1 MKQNFKKDSQ
11 ELLKIKSRENL
22 PDFSSMNISDITPI
36 SKEIIKNQPTINIIL
51 LGEKQKGKSTLVHS
65 LSTPVNTRIKAE
77 KEPERIKEREK
88 IISQKIGYINTK
100 LYKCPKCSE
109 PECYKAFNSEIENEL
124 KCKTCGTLLELIRHI
139 SFIDNPELNIKINLI
154 LNPNIITD
162 AALLFIAADEKLN
175 IMEESDNNFNEN
187 LISKNTIIIQNKIDI
202 VMKNNKA
209 KEQYTQIKKFA
220 KNKNV
225 QNSLI
230 IPISAMLKF
239 NLDVLIQYLTS
250 IPIPKRDIISPPKF
264 NIIHSY
270 HFPHFFDDSTM
281 LNKTGT
287 LYGILQKGIFKLGD
301 NVEILP
307 GICLKIKNKEIRHCP
322 IYGKITIL
330 QNEKNLSNYIIPG
343 GLVNIGVQIDSEVCK
358 NNKLEGCVMNLQEK
372 GGNVY
377 YKIGVKCHLL
387 RKLINIE
394 KKEIGHN
401 LEYVTDLKKGEVV
414 LLNINFISVGGHI
427 ISIKQNNFDEI
438 CIELKR
444 PICLEISDKIILSR
458 KMGSIWRIIGWGEVI
473 SNGEEDAIT
482 T

>member
-36 SKEIIKNQPTINIIL
+36 SKDIIKNQPTINIIL

-154 LNPNIITD
+154 LNPNIISD

>member
-154 LNPNIITD
+154 LNPNIISD

-287 LYGILQKGIFKLGD
+287 LYGILQTGVFKLGD

-387 RKLINIE
+387 RKLIKIE

-427 ISIKQNNFDEI
+427 ISIKRNNFDEI

>member
-36 SKEIIKNQPTINIIL
+36 SKDIIKNQPTINIIL

-154 LNPNIITD
+154 LNPNIISD

-287 LYGILQKGIFKLGD
+287 LYGILQTGVFKLGD

-387 RKLINIE
+387 RKLIKIE

-401 LEYVTDLKKGEVV
+401 LEYVTDLKKGEVI

-427 ISIKQNNFDEI
+427 ISIKRNNFDEI

>member
-387 RKLINIE
+387 RKLIKIE

-427 ISIKQNNFDEI
+427 ISIKRNNFDEI

>member
-36 SKEIIKNQPTINIIL
+36 SKDIIKNQPTINIIL

-154 LNPNIITD
+154 LNPNIISD

-387 RKLINIE
+387 RKLIKIE

-427 ISIKQNNFDEI
+427 ISIKRNNFDEI

>member
-36 SKEIIKNQPTINIIL
+36 SKDIIKNQPTINIIL

-154 LNPNIITD
+154 LNPNIISD

-387 RKLINIE
+387 RKLIKIE

-401 LEYVTDLKKGEVV
+401 LEYVTDLKKGEVI

-427 ISIKQNNFDEI
+427 ISIKRNNFDEI

-458 KMGSIWRIIGWGEVI
+458 KIGSIWRIIGWGEVI

>member
-36 SKEIIKNQPTINIIL
+36 SKDIIKNQPTINIIL

-387 RKLINIE
+387 RKLIKIE

>member
-287 LYGILQKGIFKLGD
+287 LYGILQTGVFKLGD

-387 RKLINIE
+387 RKLIKIE

-427 ISIKQNNFDEI
+427 ISIKRNNFDEI

>member
-427 ISIKQNNFDEI
+427 ISIKRNNFDEI